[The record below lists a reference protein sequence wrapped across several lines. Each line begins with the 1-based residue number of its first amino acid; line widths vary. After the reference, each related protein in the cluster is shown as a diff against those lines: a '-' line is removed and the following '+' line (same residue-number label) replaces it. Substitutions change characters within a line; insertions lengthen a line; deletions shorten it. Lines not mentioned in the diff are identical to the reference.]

1 MNFRSLRNKTQGDGK
16 YIFAQPSML
25 FRNKDLVNQGL
36 RLHVVREDEITRP
49 DLIALEYYG
58 DQTKTDLILK
68 WNGISDPFSLQPGDQ
83 LIIPPSGVSFVKLER
98 PAASEDNKIK
108 NQFLQSKRF
117 TKKDQR
123 RLDAL
128 KKKYNKEVLLPPNVI
143 PLGQK
148 NYKFDKDGNIIFG
161 AQAQNG
167 PVNPRSGGNGT
178 GGNGSGNGSGSGGT
192 DAVVDEIFNDLG
204 QDARN
209 ALLAAQ
215 GAGGGTG
222 SSGNGS
228 GNGKGL
234 TETQLNNLLNNNSG
248 GSGRGTGSG
257 NGTGNGI
264 ENGNGT
270 GSGTGSGNGTGSGR
284 GTGNSATNTGSNNN
298 SGSAPSGSN
307 NASGISNDGAPC
319 N

>member
-1 MNFRSLRNKTQGDGK
+1 MNFKSLRNKTQGDGK

-25 FRNKDLVNQGL
+25 FRNKDVVDKGL
-36 RLHVVREDEITRP
+36 RLHVVREDEVTRP

-68 WNGISDPFSLQPGDQ
+68 WNGISDPFGLQPGDE
-83 LIIPPSGVSFVKLER
+83 LIIPPSGVSFTKLER

-161 AQAQNG
+161 AHAQNG
-167 PVNPRSGGNGT
+167 AVNPRSGGNGT
-178 GGNGSGNGSGSGGT
+178 GGSGSGNGSGAGGN

-204 QDARN
+204 QDTRN
-209 ALLAAQ
+209 AVLAAQ
-215 GAGGGTG
+215 GTG
-222 SSGNGS
+222 SGNGS
-228 GNGKGL
+228 GSSGSGIGKGL
-234 TETQLNNLLNNNSG
+234 TETQLNNLLNDNSG
-248 GSGRGTGSG
+248 GRGSGNGSG
-257 NGTGNGI
+257 NGTGRN
-264 ENGNGT
+264 T
-270 GSGTGSGNGTGSGR
+270 GSGSGTGSGR
-284 GTGNSATNTGSNNN
+284 GTGNSATNAGNNNN
-298 SGSAPSGSN
+298 SGTSPSGSN